1 MIQRKAVEQRAKDDV
16 PDIPKLQKGTTV
28 LSWADS
34 MIFFFS
40 KVPSALGIAT
50 MSYVTIKESQVLIVA
65 PVLAP
70 YQPHLLEH
78 GSVKDK
84 YENCLLHSDV
94 KFWNDNG
101 TLFGYF
107 KEVTCGNTFA
117 YPIKT
122 YEYPRNGHSACL
134 ALNF

>member
-50 MSYVTIKESQVLIVA
+50 MSYVTIKESQVPIVA
-65 PVLAP
+65 PVIAP
-70 YQPHLLEH
+70 Y
-78 GSVKDK
+78 
-84 YENCLLHSDV
+84 
-94 KFWNDNG
+94 
-101 TLFGYF
+101 
-107 KEVTCGNTFA
+107 
-117 YPIKT
+117 
-122 YEYPRNGHSACL
+122 
-134 ALNF
+134 